1 MMMMEVAQVWMGV
14 LVVVVVGGGGGGGGG
29 GGMEGAKARGSGRPS
44 SIGGGIGPPKPLI
57 TFKAD

>member
-1 MMMMEVAQVWMGV
+1 
-14 LVVVVVGGGGGGGGG
+14 
-29 GGMEGAKARGSGRPS
+29 MEGAKARGSGRPS